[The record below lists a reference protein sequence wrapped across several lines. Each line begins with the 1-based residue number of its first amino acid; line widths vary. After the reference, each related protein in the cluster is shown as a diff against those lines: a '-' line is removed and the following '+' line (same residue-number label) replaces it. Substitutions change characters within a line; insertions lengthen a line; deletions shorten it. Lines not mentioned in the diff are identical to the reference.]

1 MEKQTVTQNL
11 SCVWEPLKQ
20 TVKGERWIATVHRSS
35 IQMRRRVEADASAKS
50 VVSDQGSACRI
61 LLMSMWAS
69 VPGRG
74 GGGDSCGDI
83 VDCLVPHRKQAFC
96 GESLHSTYL

>member
-74 GGGDSCGDI
+74 GMELSGLPQLKGE
-83 VDCLVPHRKQAFC
+83 VP
-96 GESLHSTYL
+96 GLPPSSLLLGRTDR